1 MKRWPIFLIWL
12 ALWLLPPIALARM
25 GWAIITGN
33 IRRAWSIALAFDFL
47 GNAASNDSPRRT
59 ISSRAAHAR
68 AEGKRWGCLV
78 CDDLDKIDKGHCNRA
93 LTAKDQ
99 NLK

>member
-1 MKRWPIFLIWL
+1 MKRWPIILIWL
-12 ALWLLPPIALARM
+12 VLWLLPPIALARM

-33 IRRAWSIALAFDFL
+33 LARAWAIALTFDFL
-47 GNAASNDSPRRT
+47 GNAVANDNPRRT
-59 ISSRAAHAR
+59 ISSRAAHSQNKLWAR
-68 AEGKRWGCLV
+68 LLCRL
-78 CDDLDKIDKGHCNRA
+78 LDKIDKGHCNRA